1 MNCPYCQKEETNV
14 IESRVLSGGD
24 GVRRRRRCIKCN
36 KRFTTHERVVNVDLK
51 ILKKNGRTEQYDR
64 EKLVRGLAKACYK
77 RGIGQSVIEDA
88 VDKIEVNLMSR
99 DDLTIRSSEVGKLV
113 LNALKKIDRLAHL
126 RFASVYLDFD
136 SFDSFKKYI
145 LEKLDIKN

>member
-14 IESRVLSGGD
+14 VESRVLPGGD
-24 GVRRRRRCIKCN
+24 GVRRRRRCLKCN
-36 KRFTTHERVVNVDLK
+36 KRFTTHERIVNIDLK
-51 ILKKNGRTEQYDR
+51 IVKKSGRVEQYDR

-77 RGIGQSVIEDA
+77 RGIGESVIEDA
-88 VDKIEVNLMSR
+88 VDKIEGNLMSR
-99 DDLTIRSSEVGKLV
+99 KNLMVRSSEVGRLV
-113 LNALKKIDRLAHL
+113 LNALKKIDRLAYL
-126 RFASVYLDFD
+126 RFASVYLDFE